1 MNTENKTIQAG
12 LEKAAVITDW
22 MIDSKLGG
30 TTSSGRG
37 LRRVKKT
44 RKEKGKGKDISPSLK
59 LKLLSWRKRGKGKTG
74 CDRDKDKVEMVE

>member
-1 MNTENKTIQAG
+1 MKREAGLWSQNSRKVNTENKTIQAG

-44 RKEKGKGKDISPSLK
+44 RKEKGKGKDKSK
-59 LKLLSWRKRGKGKTG
+59 DG
-74 CDRDKDKVEMVE
+74 DRDKDKVEMVE